1 MKTGFNKLSAALAEI
16 SDVSEIE
23 KFLTELTT
31 ESERKD
37 LELRWCLMEMLY
49 AGKTQRDISST
60 LGVSLCKITRGAK
73 ILKQPDSV
81 AKRIISKIEE

>member
-1 MKTGFNKLSAALAEI
+1 MKSEFKKLSEALADI
-16 SDVSEIE
+16 SDADEID
-23 KFLTELTT
+23 KLLTELTT

-37 LELRWCLMEMLY
+37 LGLRWKLMEMLHS
-49 AGKTQRDISST
+49 GKTQRDISAE

-81 AKRIISKIEE
+81 SKKIISKI